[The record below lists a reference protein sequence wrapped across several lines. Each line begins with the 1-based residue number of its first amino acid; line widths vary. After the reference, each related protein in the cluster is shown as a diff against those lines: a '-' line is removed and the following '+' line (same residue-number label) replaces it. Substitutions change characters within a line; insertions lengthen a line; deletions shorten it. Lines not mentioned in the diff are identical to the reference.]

1 MLMHEHCFI
10 RFQTSHA
17 ITNFLYADEF
27 CTCRIKRVRYGYM
40 PLERPLWQ
48 NRVRE
53 FRRISDRIADLLFGE
68 FPLSFDIFY
77 TDDEGTNV

>member
-1 MLMHEHCFI
+1 
-10 RFQTSHA
+10 
-17 ITNFLYADEF
+17 
-27 CTCRIKRVRYGYM
+27 M